1 MLFVFGE
8 QLTGE
13 QEWRSSG
20 SSCLSPL
27 WPGFD
32 SGRGHMWVE
41 FVVGSQLAL
50 RVFLWHENQ
59 LRLINASSSL
69 NSVMY
74 LSIVLFFRPLSRIL
88 RKSEKKRTMS

>member
-1 MLFVFGE
+1 
-8 QLTGE
+8 
-13 QEWRSSG
+13 
-20 SSCLSPL
+20 
-27 WPGFD
+27 
-32 SGRGHMWVE
+32 MWVE

-88 RKSEKKRTMS
+88 RKSEKKRTMSLEKKLKLLKNWRRYVRVT